1 MQQKDFGVIQKVC
14 SLKTSN
20 FRPAPPCSSLFILH
34 AGCLWIFLNEKLRS
48 EKREKNYFFCKL
60 NIKDGNVFN
69 TDIYTITAIKI
80 FTFSYIYKKNVYV
93 VLIKLSATTT
103 VWKIRQF
110 FHRVS
115 IEINLTPTLPSP
127 CLFSFKGFFGRDGRS

>member
-20 FRPAPPCSSLFILH
+20 FWPAPPCSSLFILH

-48 EKREKNYFFCKL
+48 EKREKNYFCKF

-80 FTFSYIYKKNVYV
+80 FTCSYIKKSFKKCLRRFNKTFSNFHC
-93 VLIKLSATTT
+93 LENQAI
-103 VWKIRQF
+103 F
-110 FHRVS
+110 FHL
-115 IEINLTPTLPSP
+115 IPPLPSP
-127 CLFSFKGFFGRDGRS
+127 CLFSFKGFVGRDGRS